1 MSLLIIYRDLGIAL
15 AVGLLIGVERS
26 WQLRGK
32 AAGTRVAGFRTFGLL
47 GGLGGLIGLSAR
59 NFHPLVPV
67 VLLTGVVIVLV
78 AGTLKT
84 MADPGGLSATMFIT
98 ALVTICLGMLATS
111 GQPAIAMAAAAV
123 TTLLLSFRDKLHG
136 VIAQMGEGDIQALAR
151 FAIIAGAILPFLPS
165 GRFGPYDAWSPQQL
179 WMVVVLVT
187 GFSFAGYIAN
197 RLIGARYGT
206 LATAVIGGLY
216 SSTAV
221 IMSLSHRLREETDA
235 RSALWAGIALAS
247 AVMFL
252 RVLVLTAVL
261 AGFAFLPLLSV
272 IGPAAIVAI
281 AIGFL
286 LTRKSKSQVSEQPVQ
301 PGNPIAFLPAI
312 GFLLLVAIMAV
323 ATRWAETQFG
333 DAGIATVLIISGS
346 FDVDA
351 AIVTLGGLSA
361 GTLTPEIAAL
371 VVAASVFINT
381 IIKTGIV
388 AIFAGFKKGKP
399 AIFALALA
407 NATLLLMAGLI
418 LLIDKGSIK

>member
-221 IMSLSHRLREETDA
+221 IMSLSHRLRKETEA

-361 GTLTPEIAAL
+361 ATLTPEIAAL

-381 IIKTGIV
+381 AVKTGIV

>member
-221 IMSLSHRLREETDA
+221 IMSLSHRLREETEA

-301 PGNPIAFLPAI
+301 PGNPIALLPAI

-388 AIFAGFKKGKP
+388 ATFAGFKKGRP

>member
-1 MSLLIIYRDLGIAL
+1 VSSLLIYRDLGIAL

-26 WQLRGK
+26 WQLRSK

-47 GGLGGLIGLSAR
+47 GGLGGVIGLMAKD
-59 NFHPLVPV
+59 FHPLVPV
-67 VLLTGVVIVLV
+67 VLLAAVVTALV

-84 MADPGGLSATMFIT
+84 MWDADNVSITMFIT
-98 ALVTICLGMLATS
+98 ALVTLCLGMLATS

-123 TTLLLSFRDKLHG
+123 TTLLLSFRNKLHRM
-136 VIAQMGEGDIQALAR
+136 IAHLGEGDLQALAR

-165 GRFGPYDAWSPQQL
+165 GRFGPYDAWNPQQL

-221 IMSLSHRLREETDA
+221 TALLSHRLREKTET
-235 RSALWAGIALAS
+235 RSTLWAGIALAS
-247 AVMFL
+247 AIMFL

-261 AGFAFLPLLSV
+261 TGFALLPLLLIV
-272 IGPAAIVAI
+272 GPAAIVAVV
-281 AIGFL
+281 IGFQ
-286 LTRKSKSQVSEQPVQ
+286 LTRKSEIQSTDQPVQ
-301 PGNPIAFLPAI
+301 PGNPIALLPAL

-323 ATRWAETQFG
+323 VARWAQMRFG
-333 DAGIATVLIISGS
+333 DAGIATVLIMSGS

-351 AIVTLGGLSA
+351 AIVTLGGLTE
-361 GTLTPEIAAL
+361 GTLTPYKAAL
-371 VVAASVFINT
+371 VISACVFINT
-381 IIKTGIV
+381 IIKTCIV
-388 AIFAGFKKGKP
+388 AIFAGFKNGKP
-399 AIFALALA
+399 AILGLLAASATILVMAVLAKALAHEA
-407 NATLLLMAGLI
+407 I
-418 LLIDKGSIK
+418 R